1 MKKKAL
7 ATCLAGTMLLGSV
20 TTSALAVDV
29 NQLVD
34 VEKSDWFYPYVEY
47 VAGKDYMKGISSNQF
62 APMMEM
68 NRAMF
73 VTVLYRLDNPKG
85 VSSQSNFE
93 DVPSDTW
100 YTQAVNW
107 AAANKITN
115 GISGNKFSPD
125 TSITREQICTIV
137 ARYVD
142 YYAKKTNK
150 TYKATVEEKT
160 FPDAD
165 QIGEYAKEAVKKCQ
179 MWGLIEGDEKG
190 YMNPL
195 NTATRAEVATIIQRL
210 DKMLAGGQSSGGGG
224 GGTSESAVKYAMKVS
239 VTGDSSAV
247 ENNTAI
253 FQTPVYSVT
262 SSSDKKFDE
271 VAKDL
276 VAGENLTALSTD
288 ISKAME
294 RVLDEEKTFTKE
306 VKGQTVEIKFTPKK
320 NEQDKIE
327 SVTISMYTSMNMAS
341 LTKNSGGASTL
352 AIPTQEELEDLVKK
366 LQNAQAGET
375 ITLTQTDRDA
385 LDKLVEKATE
395 AEEWT
400 TDQIEEKIEQYKK
413 DNPELEK
420 VLEGMKPDAIEKA
433 ISDYK
438 DELVKIQE
446 QVQGAGSGDVQITV
460 EQPVTM
466 MVQADL
472 YEYYKQAVETYDDP
486 DTLNDAIARVEERL
500 GVTFTQA
507 EKDEIQKIYNLNSP
521 AKFITSTE
529 GDKTLQL
536 KTASDY
542 ANLVA
547 ANVEA
552 AADFWTVLD
561 RDEAFYQKY
570 LDLLEEKSAPY
581 GVTYTYA
588 NEQALVDIL
597 AGGGIF
603 YGVKE
608 DTDILIVEGT
618 LNDQTYSSIANK
630 LYDMLTDAGKGS
642 IADLIPLGNAPE
654 ILNTLLGDYTLTVT
668 IDKQD

>member
-1 MKKKAL
+1 MSPSCTGWTIPRA
-7 ATCLAGTMLLGSV
+7 
-20 TTSALAVDV
+20 SAA
-29 NQLVD
+29 
-34 VEKSDWFYPYVEY
+34 
-47 VAGKDYMKGISSNQF
+47 
-62 APMMEM
+62 
-68 NRAMF
+68 RA
-73 VTVLYRLDNPKG
+73 
-85 VSSQSNFE
+85 
-93 DVPSDTW
+93 
-100 YTQAVNW
+100 
-107 AAANKITN
+107 KITN

-195 NTATRAEVATIIQRL
+195 DTATRAEVATIIQRL

-224 GGTSESAVKYAMKVS
+224 GTSESAVRYAMKVS

-247 ENNTAI
+247 AGSTAI

-262 SSSDKKFDE
+262 STSDKKFGE
-271 VAKDL
+271 VAKAL
-276 VAGENLTALSTD
+276 VAGKNLTALGTD
-288 ISKAME
+288 INEAMK
-294 RVLDEEKTFTKE
+294 RVLDEDKTFTKE
-306 VKGQTVEIKFTPKK
+306 VKEQTVEITITT
-320 NEQDKIE
+320 DH
-327 SVTISMYTSMNMAS
+327 VISMYTSMNMAS

-366 LQNAQAGET
+366 LQNAQAGGS
-375 ITLTQTDRDA
+375 ITLTPTDLDA
-385 LDKLVEKATE
+385 LNTLVEKATE
-395 AEEWT
+395 AEKWT
-400 TDQIEEKIEQYKK
+400 TDQIKEKIEQYKK
-413 DNPELEK
+413 DNPDLEK

-433 ISDYK
+433 IVDYK

-446 QVQGAGSGDVQITV
+446 QVKDATPGEEVQITV

-603 YGVKE
+603 YGVE
-608 DTDILIVEGT
+608 ADTVILTVKGT
-618 LNDQTYSSIANK
+618 LNDQTYSSIAN
-630 LYDMLTDAGKGS
+630 
-642 IADLIPLGNAPE
+642 LIPMDAAPD
-654 ILNTLLGDYTLTVT
+654 ILSTLLGNYTLTVT
-668 IDKQD
+668 IDKQ